1 MLIIEIVT
9 SVTERY
15 RNLRYHVVTKYR
27 NSIYI

>member
-1 MLIIEIVT
+1 MSLIVT

-27 NSIYI
+27 NTIYI

>member
-15 RNLRYHVVTKYR
+15 RNLRYQVVTKYR